1 MPCQG
6 SLISARQTITRS
18 NLLMFLDQEDERI
31 NKENEA
37 LILLYGNIVLVL
49 CFQILYLLRLLSIQN
64 LVSAKLTLTSKA
76 KLSNILT

>member
-1 MPCQG
+1 
-6 SLISARQTITRS
+6 
-18 NLLMFLDQEDERI
+18 MFLDQEDERI

-76 KLSNILT
+76 KLSNIFT